1 MARPRKKDLDL
12 PVRMRRRGKRYYY
25 RARDGSEIPL
35 GSDLAAAR
43 LRWVEFE
50 NGHLTQDSL
59 FETVRG
65 RFEREELP
73 KKAPRTRK
81 DYARHLKVLGKV
93 FDAMPIAAIQ
103 PSHVRRYLDLRQR
116 TSLVQSNRE
125 RAVLSHLF
133 NWSRAVGI
141 LNGSNPVTGVHGRK
155 EQARDVYVDDA
166 AYKAV
171 WDAAGAPLRDAMDLA
186 RLTGQRVADVLKM
199 DRTHLRD
206 GCLEIKQNKT
216 GKLLRIEVVGELAEV
231 IERIKLQAAQ
241 NPVSS
246 VYLVQE
252 GGHRVSYW
260 RLAKLFQA
268 ARKAAG
274 GTWQFRDLRAKAA
287 TERTDEAGSREAQR
301 LLGHQSVTMTEA
313 YIRNRRGE
321 KVKPLK

>member
-1 MARPRKKDLDL
+1 MGRPRKRDLDL
-12 PVRMRRRGKRYYY
+12 PVRMRRKGRRYYY
-25 RARDGSEIPL
+25 RTRTGSEIPL

-43 LRWVEFE
+43 LRWVELE
-50 NGHLTQDSL
+50 NGHLTNDSL
-59 FETVRG
+59 FKTVRE
-65 RFEREELP
+65 RFEREEVP
-73 KKAPRTRK
+73 KKAPRTQK
-81 DYARHLKVLGKV
+81 DYLRQLKVLGKV
-93 FDAMPIAAIQ
+93 FDEMPIAAIQ
-103 PSHVRRYLDLRQR
+103 PSHVRRYLDIRQN

-141 LNGSNPVTGVHGRK
+141 LNASNPVTGVHGRK
-155 EQARDVYVDDA
+155 EKPRDVYVDDA
-166 AYKAV
+166 SYKAV

-199 DRTHLRD
+199 DRTHIRD
-206 GCLEIKQNKT
+206 GCLEIRQNKT
-216 GKLLRIEVVGELAEV
+216 GKLLRIEILGELALV
-231 IERIKLQAAQ
+231 IERIKVQAAQ
-241 NPVSS
+241 HPVSS

-252 GGHRVSYW
+252 DGQRVSYW

-268 ARKAAG
+268 ARTKAG
-274 GTWQFRDLRAKAA
+274 EGWQFRDLRAKAA